1 MASVEQEC
9 LVRQPLLYVNDHFP
23 KIIVV
28 GDDIRKRVDESGI
41 TTIGLWEFLLDKN
54 LLEHTY

>member
-1 MASVEQEC
+1 MRRTIFDSH
-9 LVRQPLLYVNDHFP
+9 DHCQ

-41 TTIGLWEFLLDKN
+41 TTIGLWVFLLDKN
-54 LLEHTY
+54 LLEHNY